1 MSENNKNEK
10 IVSSANYVAKDVD
23 YEKAKADLQVPTSG
37 SVDITTLISEG
48 KCCGGGCKGS

>member
-1 MSENNKNEK
+1 MSNDKK
-10 IVSSANYVAKDVD
+10 VVSSCDYVAKDVD